1 MKIALPVRAKLHK
14 GCAVLLSDDRK
25 GANLIADLFK
35 KKDDKEARLGK
46 ELFLNA
52 VLELQE
58 REKTFKQLGSIFV
71 LVEAIF
77 ESQNGRKPTEE
88 EKYDLY
94 LDLLEEYADRVP
106 SSLSPTKTRAVHLS
120 ESNTVSAAHF
130 IDGLMYHLCTVCD
143 LERDLQATVSQ
154 VLWAWISWRGT
165 LKEDPLDYG
174 DEEMTTLVSEAEW
187 REKHPFSEASGEGGD
202 IARAHIVSRG
212 ADVADIEK
220 SWNWI
225 ALTPSEHSLQ
235 HTVGWDAFLAK
246 YPHLRGRVERARELA
261 KKLPLEAGVG
271 QWAKQ
276 ALATDLD
283 NL

>member
-52 VLELQE
+52 ILELQE

-143 LERDLQATVSQ
+143 LDRDLQATVSQ
-154 VLWAWISWRGT
+154 VLWAWESARGAVAR
-165 LKEDPLDYG
+165 DPLDYV
-174 DEEMTTLVSEAEW
+174 DESCTTEVTLDEW
-187 REKHPFSEASGEGGD
+187 RERRVYSEASGLGGA
-202 IARAHIVSRG
+202 IECCHIVSRG
-212 ADVADIEK
+212 SDEGDIEAV
-220 SWNWI
+220 WNWM
-225 ALTPSEHSLQ
+225 ALTPSEHREQ
-235 HTVGWDAFLAK
+235 HQFGLGRFLRK
-246 YPHLRGRVERARELA
+246 YTHLTGKVERARQLAGKLAIEAPRDINIAELA
-261 KKLPLEAGVG
+261 AMAGEE
-271 QWAKQ
+271 
-276 ALATDLD
+276 
-283 NL
+283 